1 MNGFLSISDATKIY
15 KVSSNTLRKLVKDN
29 LDSEHIKTVAIKS
42 RHGFKYVVSISFLNS
57 LYKTKTDSKQTAN
70 NDKTDLKQTTN
81 FGSTNLDSDTKIG
94 NTKQDSSTKNS
105 STKIGS
111 NDNRFIKQL
120 QETNK
125 QQSDTIT
132 SQQTTIKDLTTTLQ
146 EQQKVVVAQSLQIS
160 RLSERTTTTESPQW
174 NEPTA
179 GPGNDN
185 KKTTTIELTIIVVL
199 VVCIVAAVY
208 YLFK

>member
-1 MNGFLSISDATKIY
+1 MNDFLSISDATKIY

-29 LDSEHIKTVAIKS
+29 LESEHIKTFAIKS
-42 RHGFKYVVSISFLNS
+42 RHGFKYLISISFLDS
-57 LYKTKTDSKQTAN
+57 LYKAKTDSKQTA
-70 NDKTDLKQTTN
+70 N

-146 EQQKVVVAQSLQIS
+146 EQQKVVIAQSLQIS
-160 RLSERTTTTESPQW
+160 RLSERTSSNEPMEQWNNPSDQGPTTT
-174 NEPTA
+174 
-179 GPGNDN
+179 
-185 KKTTTIELTIIVVL
+185 KKTTTIELLIIVVL
-199 VVCIVAAVY
+199 LICIVAVII
-208 YLFK
+208 YLFIPIVN